1 WERIPSKQGKGGY
14 RAKEYS
20 DKGKTLKRC
29 FGDKKHTECG
39 NNPTN
44 IHSNNITMEK
54 NTYTILII
62 DDHPLIVQAYKLA
75 LEEIKNT
82 IEDIIFNIAVSHDC
96 TTALNTINNA
106 ITHSKKI
113 DLVLLDISLPPS
125 EDGKIL
131 SGEDL
136 GIKIRSLW
144 HETKIIVSTTY
155 SDTFR
160 IHTIIKNINPEGF
173 LVKND
178 LEPAELVQAVKTVLN
193 GKL

>member
-1 WERIPSKQGKGGY
+1 
-14 RAKEYS
+14 
-20 DKGKTLKRC
+20 
-29 FGDKKHTECG
+29 
-39 NNPTN
+39 
-44 IHSNNITMEK
+44 
-54 NTYTILII
+54 
-62 DDHPLIVQAYKLA
+62 
-75 LEEIKNT
+75 
-82 IEDIIFNIAVSHDC
+82 
-96 TTALNTINNA
+96 
-106 ITHSKKI
+106 
-113 DLVLLDISLPPS
+113 PPS

-193 GKL
+193 GKLFFTETVLEVMRNNVAHDYFLDRVDRQLLYELSIGTKMKDLPDILPLSIAGIEKRKRNLKVIFNIKGNSDKELIQLAKEKGFI